1 MKTIEQQSLDL
12 AFELEGVR
20 EITVIRRSHKEWY
33 FTFVVDDPLTKRP
46 ETYALLT
53 QRGSLRTWSD
63 PRNLFSF
70 LFDRYGVT
78 AGNFKLVED
87 FKDENRSTPPLPS

>member
-1 MKTIEQQSLDL
+1 M
-12 AFELEGVR
+12 R

-33 FTFVVDDPLTKRP
+33 FTFVVDDPTTKRP

-53 QRGSLRTWSD
+53 QG
-63 PRNLFSF
+63 NLAHGLTHEIFSF

-78 AGNFKLVED
+78 AGTFKLIED
-87 FKDENRSTPPLPS
+87 CKDENRSTPPPPS